1 MLIRSALF
9 KKRFNVLSKKIQ
21 RQVEIRLDIFVLDQF
36 DPLLNDHLL
45 HGEYEGCRSINITGA
60 MRLVYK
66 KLDADSYL
74 LVIVGTHHQLF
85 GK

>member
-1 MLIRSALF
+1 MLFPSTLF
-9 KKRFNVLSKKIQ
+9 KKRFNTLPQKIQ
-21 RQVEIRLDIFVLDQF
+21 AQVNIRLDIFVVNQF
-36 DPLLNDHLL
+36 DPLLNNHLL
-45 HGEYEGCRSINITGA
+45 HGEYEGCRSINITGD

-66 KLDADSYL
+66 KMDVDKYL

>member
-1 MLIRSALF
+1 MLFPSTRF
-9 KKRFNVLSKKIQ
+9 KKRFDALSQKIQ
-21 RQVEIRLDIFVLDQF
+21 AQIEIRLDAFVADQF
-36 DPLLNDHLL
+36 DPLLNDHSL
-45 HGEYEGCRSINITGA
+45 HGEYEGCRSINITGD

-66 KLDADSYL
+66 KMDADKYL